1 MNLIYFLFDDLRK
14 VFEFYCSCF
23 YLSPTE
29 ILRVRVKNGQY
40 LSMYLVN
47 FVNRLLEFLIND
59 QLLRFMNRVLFYLVV
74 CSIFVVIYQR
84 GLPFPFY

>member
-47 FVNRLLEFLIND
+47 FVVNRLLEF
-59 QLLRFMNRVLFYLVV
+59 
-74 CSIFVVIYQR
+74 
-84 GLPFPFY
+84 